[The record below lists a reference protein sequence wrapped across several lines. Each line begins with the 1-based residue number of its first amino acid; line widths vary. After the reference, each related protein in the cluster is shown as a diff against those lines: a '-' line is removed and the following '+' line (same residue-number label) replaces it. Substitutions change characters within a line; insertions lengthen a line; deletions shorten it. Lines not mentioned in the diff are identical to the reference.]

1 MRKKCGVQV
10 FSCVILGVFFF
21 CYLIASEVNE
31 AQGMLPDSGKI
42 EKPTH
47 ASTSLEGSLKQVNV
61 GSSNEQGLS
70 NASNVAFTSM
80 PPMHIN
86 EQVESVD
93 LRIVPVYGGGIDSK
107 SFSEPAGCRGSSGI
121 NKNKDTVPCGPIRIC
136 GQKCIFSPHLSLEAV
151 EKALEV
157 GNVVLFYSHVCTQ
170 FNVATI
176 VMK

>member
-1 MRKKCGVQV
+1 
-10 FSCVILGVFFF
+10 
-21 CYLIASEVNE
+21 
-31 AQGMLPDSGKI
+31 MLPDSGKI

-157 GNVVLFYSHVCTQ
+157 GNVVLFYSHVFTQ